1 LQKGIRPERQR
12 QLIQQMIQVVNSHMK
27 NIASKLGITSKTTTY
42 PARHS
47 FATILQGSGGS
58 TSFISEALGHSNVL
72 TTKAIWQGL
81 KMNPKRNH

>member
-1 LQKGIRPERQR
+1 
-12 QLIQQMIQVVNSHMK
+12 MK

-42 PARHS
+42 AARHS

-58 TSFISEALGHSNVL
+58 TSFISEALGHSIISEALGHSNVL